1 LKKIN
6 VLVVDDSEYNR
17 EVMTRMLESSS
28 RIKVAG
34 TAADGEEAIER
45 VVRLKPDFI
54 TLDLE
59 MPKMDGFTFLRWLM
73 RSMPL
78 PVVVVSS
85 KADDKSVIRALEFGA
100 VDFLPKPIGPESSME
115 DLKSE
120 LVKKVLAFADTEMT
134 KVRTS
139 VALIEEAA
147 RLGPEKMQKRP
158 GQPVASE
165 YDVLAIGAS
174 TGGPPA
180 IQAIVTVLPKNF
192 PLPIIV
198 SQHMP
203 AKFTRFFAERLDKLS
218 QLKVKEAAEGDLV
231 TPGRVFIAPGGMHM
245 SLGRTKGGVE
255 VELKKPD
262 GKDKYVPSVDVMMR
276 SAAMNYGGRVL
287 GVILT
292 GMGNDGKEGM
302 QMIKGMGGRTF
313 AESQETAVIFGM
325 PKEAVMAGAVDR
337 VVPLGSMASE
347 ILAASGMKK

>member
-17 EVMTRMLESSS
+17 EVITRMLESSS
-28 RIKVAG
+28 RITVVG
-34 TAADGEEAIER
+34 SAADGEEAIER
-45 VVRLKPDFI
+45 VVRFKPDFI

-59 MPKMDGFTFLRWLM
+59 MPRMDGFTFLRWLM

-100 VDFLPKPIGPESSME
+100 VDFLPKPIGPQSSME
-115 DLKSE
+115 DLRTE

-139 VALIEEAA
+139 VAIIEEAA
-147 RLGPEKMQKRP
+147 RQGPEKLRKRQAAP
-158 GQPVASE
+158 AKAE

-180 IQAIVTVLPKNF
+180 IQAIVTVLPKDF

-203 AKFTRFFAERLDKLS
+203 AKFTKFFAERLDKLS
-218 QLKVKEAAEGDLV
+218 QLKVKEADEGDLL
-231 TPGRVFIAPGGMHM
+231 TPGRVLIAPGGMHM
-245 SLGRTKGGVE
+245 ALGRAKGGVK
-255 VELKKPD
+255 VELKEPD
-262 GKDKYVPSVDVMMR
+262 GKDKYVPSVNVMMR

-287 GVILT
+287 GIILT

-302 QMIKGMGGRTF
+302 QMIKGMGGLTL

-337 VVPLGSMASE
+337 VVPLGGMASE
-347 ILAASGMKK
+347 ILDAAGMKR